1 MNVKKAF
8 ALIAANTLNSKK
20 WKPTTLSRGAKAEQ
34 LLLTTAKCFAVIAT
48 ERKET
53 NTKPLPHFI
62 FSPNNNN
69 KNPHGFFYKSHA
81 DSFLKLIRL

>member
-8 ALIAANTLNSKK
+8 ALIVASTLNSKK

-34 LLLTTAKCFAVIAT
+34 LLQTTAKCFAVIAT

-53 NTKPLPHFI
+53 KTKPLPHFI
-62 FSPNNNN
+62 FSTNGNN
-69 KNPHGFFYKSHA
+69 KKPHGFFEKSCGYP
-81 DSFLKLIRL
+81 F

>member
-8 ALIAANTLNSKK
+8 ALIVASTLNSKK

-34 LLLTTAKCFAVIAT
+34 LLQTTAKCFTVIAT

-53 NTKPLPHFI
+53 KLNHCRILYFQRTATI
-62 FSPNNNN
+62 
-69 KNPHGFFYKSHA
+69 KNRMAF
-81 DSFLKLIRL
+81 